1 MVRARKARG
10 WSQTELAQAAQVGL
24 STVTRA
30 ETAKRTPRTHEAQRM
45 AEQLGLTLEAL
56 LAVSELVEQPA
67 PTSPTSRTKKSHS
80 SKPAKRRKPARSRS
94 AKAPGPKKARAQA
107 DQAEVEQPQ
116 GETRAA

>member
-10 WSQTELAQAAQVGL
+10 WSQTELAKAAQVGL

-45 AEQLGLTLEAL
+45 AEQLGLALEVL

-67 PTSPTSRTKKSHS
+67 PTSPTSPTSRTKKA
-80 SKPAKRRKPARSRS
+80 PAKRRKPA
-94 AKAPGPKKARAQA
+94 AKARAKSPGPKKARAGA
-107 DQAEVEQPQ
+107 TEAHDPSPES
-116 GETRAA
+116 RAA

>member
-56 LAVSELVEQPA
+56 LAVSELVEQP
-67 PTSPTSRTKKSHS
+67 SPTSRAKK
-80 SKPAKRRKPARSRS
+80 PSRTPR
-94 AKAPGPKKARAQA
+94 AKAPGPARAAPPRSKRAPKARAA
-107 DQAEVEQPQ
+107 
-116 GETRAA
+116 